1 MSVTALHTAAT
12 GLSAMNTSLDVIANN
27 IANVNT
33 PGFKAFRPNLQD
45 LMYLEKQQP
54 GIENANGDTRPIGL
68 YVGLGVKVSGTQQN
82 FENGSPLS
90 TGNKLDL
97 MIDGQGFFKVQTEQ
111 SLGGGVAYT
120 RAGNFTLNA
129 DRELVLANDQG
140 RRLEPPVSIPD
151 NAISVDIDSNGRIF
165 VTVAGETT
173 PQEVGQLEI
182 ATFVNPAGL
191 KSVGE
196 NLWVETAGSG
206 EPTSGEPG
214 VDARGSILQG
224 FLENSNVD
232 PTLELIQL
240 IRTQRAFEFNS
251 NTVRAADEALRTI
264 GQLNR

>member
-1 MSVTALHTAAT
+1 MSVTALQTAAT

-33 PGFKAFRPNLQD
+33 PGFKASRANFQD

-54 GIENANGDTRPIGL
+54 GVENANGDTRPIGL

-82 FENGSPLS
+82 FEEGSPMS

-97 MIDGQGFFKVQTEQ
+97 MIEGQGFFKVHTQQ

-120 RAGNFTLNA
+120 RAGNFTLNE
-129 DRELVLANDQG
+129 DRELVMANDQG
-140 RRLEPPVSIPD
+140 RRLEPPISIPD
-151 NAISVDIDSNGRIF
+151 NATSVDIDSNGKVF

-173 PQEVGQLEI
+173 PAEVGQLEI
-182 ATFVNPAGL
+182 ANFVNPAGL
-191 KSVGE
+191 KSEGE
-196 NLWVETAGSG
+196 NLWTETNASG
-206 EPTSGEPG
+206 QPISGEPG
-214 VDARGSILQG
+214 TDARGTILQG

-251 NTVRAADEALRTI
+251 NTIRAADDALRTI
-264 GQLNR
+264 GQLHR